1 MIVENRPNHGFRR
14 HLDGQVKRSEITVFV
29 WESDG
34 KQLIPKLNFT
44 LIVNRNIEILG
55 GRLYSPS
62 LKDVDWLK
70 DAQSIFLIFLTSVCK
85 FGWVNAVRVKKKKR
99 KKERKKEKKRNK
111 CMGN

>member
-34 KQLIPKLNFT
+34 KQLIPKLNST
-44 LIVNRNIEILG
+44 LIVNRNTETPG
-55 GRLYSPS
+55 GRLHSPS
-62 LKDVDWLK
+62 LKDAAWPK

-85 FGWVNAVRVKKKKR
+85 FGWVNAVRVKKKK
-99 KKERKKEKKRNK
+99 KERKKERKKRNK